1 MLNISVFNL
10 KYFIAIYTFSEKLE
24 CKMISLLVSVGQF
37 FKIHVSF
44 LV

>member
-1 MLNISVFNL
+1 MLNIPFFNL
-10 KYFIAIYTFSEKLE
+10 KYFIAVYTPSEKLE

-37 FKIHVSF
+37 FKIHLSF